1 MRCLLTASHF
11 HGGRSGTLSIP
22 GPAAILF
29 VTTGG
34 VERYALWRKPCWQG
48 ATLIATG
55 AALPP
60 PAMDNHRIAVQRF
73 GNDAPWYERRIPFF
87 ESADP
92 GIDAV
97 HYYRWALFRAH
108 QRDLGEEG
116 FISTEFLDDVDWQ
129 RHPYASLNDATG
141 FHLAEGR
148 WPAVRTGKVCLLLT
162 QPSGKATR
170 IVEFKP
176 FPD

>member
-11 HGGRSGTLSIP
+11 HGGRSGILSIP

-97 HYYRWALFRAH
+97 HYYRWTLFRAH

-116 FISTEFLDDVDWQ
+116 FISTEFL
-129 RHPYASLNDATG
+129 RCRLATASL
-141 FHLAEGR
+141 
-148 WPAVRTGKVCLLLT
+148 C
-162 QPSGKATR
+162 PSER
-170 IVEFKP
+170 RDVLP
-176 FPD
+176 